1 VADFLL
7 EIGTEE
13 IPAGMIRELAW
24 SLAGGVLEGL
34 RAAGLWTGGE
44 LAADPGRDPFESIPG
59 GRMIAAPRR
68 IGFFLPGLPA
78 RQPDRSETVVGP
90 AMAVA
95 RDAGGHWT
103 KAAEGFAR
111 KQGVELAGC
120 REVQGSKGLC
130 VGFERTVKGRA
141 TVEILSEIVP
151 AAVDALHLPKAMRW
165 GEGSQSFVRPVRWV
179 VALLDDQ
186 VVPLSVKGVPSGR
199 TSRGH
204 RIHGA
209 ATVKVPSAAVYA
221 EVLRR
226 ELVLA
231 DPADRKRKIEEELNR
246 HASALGGHVPGD
258 PELLEKLAYLCEFP
272 TVLAGG
278 IPVEYLAL
286 PSEILVTCLR
296 EHQNFFVVRGAG
308 DSVLPHFLSVTDGPG
323 DPRGFIRRGLE
334 NVSRS
339 RLSDARFFY
348 EQDLKVPLEERLEA
362 LKGVVFHPKLGS
374 YYDKALRMEALAL
387 KLAALFGANAEE
399 AAWAARHCKC
409 DLATLLVQEKEFTS
423 LQGIAGGLYARA
435 QGRPQAVA
443 DAVYD
448 HYRPLFTEDDLP
460 RGAIGV
466 CVALADKLDTLVE
479 MFRIGQAPTGSK
491 DPFALRRA
499 GMGVMRIL
507 VEHPASVPFD
517 LRALLASLGPI
528 PDGLMEFLEG
538 RLRFF
543 WEQGRRAA
551 ALEEPSSPLDRPSH
565 EVALRA
571 SAGDRSS
578 GFPYDEINAVLAV
591 GTRDRFDP
599 WMLNL
604 KLKHFHGVR
613 NGAPED
619 FDHLAVAFK
628 RAKNILKGVPGYSLD
643 PSLFLPESDQEG
655 AAERALF
662 AAYEAVKDE
671 AEARFAIS
679 RYDAGLLELAKLRP
693 AVDRFFDD
701 VLVMCDPEG
710 KDPAKTALQRNRL
723 ALLQRLVALF
733 DRVADFSEIVPRE
746 TVVGK

>member
-1 VADFLL
+1 MADFLL

-24 SLAGGVLEGL
+24 SLAGRVMEEL
-34 RAAGLWTGGE
+34 RASGLWTGGD
-44 LAADPGRDPFESIPG
+44 LVPDPGCDPFERIPG

-68 IGFFLPGLPA
+68 IGFLLPGLPA
-78 RQPDRSETVVGP
+78 RQADRSETVVGP

-95 RDAGGHWT
+95 RDVGGQWT

-111 KQGVELAGC
+111 KQGVDLAGC
-120 REVQGSKGLC
+120 RQVQGPKGPC
-130 VGFERTVKGRA
+130 VGFERTVKGRP
-141 TVEILSEIVP
+141 TEEILSEIVP
-151 AAVDALHLPKAMRW
+151 AAVDALYLPKAMHW
-165 GEGSQSFVRPVRWV
+165 GDGSQTFVRPVRWV
-179 VALLDDQ
+179 VALLNDQ
-186 VVPLSVKGVPSGR
+186 VVPLSIKGVAAGR
-199 TSRGH
+199 ISRGH

-209 ATVKVPSAAVYA
+209 AEVEIPSAQACFQA
-221 EVLRR
+221 LRR
-226 ELVLA
+226 ERVLA
-231 DPADRKRKIEEELNR
+231 DPAERKRKIEDELGR
-246 HASALGGHVPGD
+246 HATSLGGHVPGD
-258 PELLEKLAYLCEFP
+258 PELLEKLVYLCEFP
-272 TVLAGG
+272 AVLAGG
-278 IPVEYLAL
+278 IPAEYLAL

-308 DSVLPHFLSVTDGPG
+308 DSVLPHFLSVTDGPD
-323 DPRGFIRRGLE
+323 DPKGFIRRGLE

-348 EQDLKVPLEERLEA
+348 EQDVKVPIEERLEA
-362 LKGVVFHPKLGS
+362 LKGIIFHPKLGS
-374 YYDKALRMEALAL
+374 YYDKALRMESLAL
-387 KLAALFGANAEE
+387 KLGALFGANAEE

-435 QGRPQAVA
+435 QGKSAP
-443 DAVYD
+443 DWKAVYD
-448 HYRPLFTEDDLP
+448 HYRPLSMDDDLP
-460 RGAIGV
+460 RDTVGAV
-466 CVALADKLDTLVE
+466 AALADKLDTLRE

-507 VEHPASVPFD
+507 VEHSASVSFD

-538 RLRFF
+538 RLRFL
-543 WEQGRRAA
+543 WEQGRGVGS
-551 ALEEPSSPLDRPSH
+551 LEEPSSALDRPAH
-565 EVALRA
+565 EAALRV
-571 SAGDRSS
+571 SAGGRVS
-578 GFPYDEINAVLAV
+578 GFPYDEINAVLAA

-599 WMLNL
+599 WLLDL
-604 KLKHFHGVR
+604 KLRQFHGVR
-613 NGAPED
+613 SGAPED

-628 RAKNILKGVPGYSLD
+628 RAKNILKGMPEYSLD
-643 PSLFLPESDQEG
+643 QRLFLPESDKEG

-679 RYDAGLLELAKLRP
+679 LYSGGLLELAKLRP

-701 VLVMCDPEG
+701 VLVMCDPQG
-710 KDPAKTALQRNRL
+710 KDPKKTALQQNRL

-746 TVVGK
+746 KEAGK